1 MKSELVNKRET
12 AELCGF
18 SISTLDRL
26 VARNEFPQPIQ
37 LSPRRV
43 AWRRVEVL
51 AWLAKRPRRDRAMSE
66 MVRLAP

>member
-1 MKSELVNKRET
+1 MESELVNKRQA

-26 VARNEFPQPIQ
+26 VARKEFPQPIQ

-43 AWRRVEVL
+43 AWRRAEVL

-66 MVRLAP
+66 MARVTA